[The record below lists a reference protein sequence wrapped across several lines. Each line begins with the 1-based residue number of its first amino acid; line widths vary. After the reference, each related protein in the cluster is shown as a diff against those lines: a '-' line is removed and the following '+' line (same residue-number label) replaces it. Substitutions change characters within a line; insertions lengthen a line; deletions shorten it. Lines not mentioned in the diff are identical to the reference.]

1 MVEALVRFLINLGG
15 IGLLLLSAADSSMLF
30 IPLGNDLLLV
40 ALTAT
45 RPDLV
50 LYFCFM
56 ATAGSV
62 IGVAL
67 VDLVSRKGGE
77 AGLER
82 RISPE
87 RFQYVK
93 RKVESRG
100 AWALALASVLPPP
113 FPFTAF
119 VAGAAALQY
128 PRKRLLLVV
137 GAFRFLRF
145 LAAGF
150 LAVWLGERVFV
161 IGESAAFRLAV
172 FALITVSIAGSIVS
186 LIHWFRK
193 APRPA

>member
-1 MVEALVRFLINLGG
+1 MVEALVRFQINLGG

-40 ALTAT
+40 TLTAT